1 MEKYKISNNTL
12 SEQAYKKIKELI
24 IDNVLKPSDRINQE
38 KVASDLGISKIP
50 LIQALTLLSKEGLI
64 EKLPRKGFFVKTFSR
79 EELDDIFA
87 VRSVFEML
95 GVSNLIDN
103 LSPDSENTLKNFLEG
118 FENYYNQKKTKD
130 YYDLDIKFHYFL
142 IESSK
147 NKIIIDLTEEFNIL
161 LLCFTK
167 GWVLDWKTS
176 IDQHKE
182 VINLILH
189 KEKTKAENAIRSHI
203 YSLRE
208 EFDKKS

>member
-1 MEKYKISNNTL
+1 VEKYKISNNTL

-24 IDNVLKPSDRINQE
+24 IDNVLKPGDRINQE
-38 KVASDLGISKIP
+38 KVAGDLGISKIP

-79 EELDDIFA
+79 EELNDIFI
-87 VRSVFEML
+87 VRSLFEML
-95 GVSNLIDN
+95 GVTTLIDN
-103 LSPDSENTLKNFLEG
+103 LSSDSENILKKFLKG
-118 FENYYNQKKTKD
+118 FENYYNQKKSKE
-130 YYDLDIKFHYFL
+130 YYDLDVKFHYFL

-147 NKIIIDLTEEFNIL
+147 NKKIITLTEEFNIL

-176 IDQHKE
+176 IEQHKK
-182 VINLILH
+182 VINFILQ
-189 KEKTKAENAIRSHI
+189 KEKTKAENAIKSHI